1 MFCRKCGE
9 TLEERDCYCWKC
21 GAATRGD
28 APARRPAYEACTV
41 EVYTTRPYS
50 EPQGAWLRGL
60 GGGQQWAEA
69 VQVGLDG
76 GTIVIGKSRVA
87 EFPFEGNY
95 GLHCLIWG
103 PSYDLYEEWNL
114 DLDRARRDLEMELIS
129 QGWEVQ
135 TTNEKG
141 QALTLRR
148 PKST

>member
-1 MFCRKCGE
+1 
-9 TLEERDCYCWKC
+9 
-21 GAATRGD
+21 
-28 APARRPAYEACTV
+28 
-41 EVYTTRPYS
+41 
-50 EPQGAWLRGL
+50 
-60 GGGQQWAEA
+60 
-69 VQVGLDG
+69 
-76 GTIVIGKSRVA
+76 
-87 EFPFEGNY
+87 
-95 GLHCLIWG
+95 LHCLIWG